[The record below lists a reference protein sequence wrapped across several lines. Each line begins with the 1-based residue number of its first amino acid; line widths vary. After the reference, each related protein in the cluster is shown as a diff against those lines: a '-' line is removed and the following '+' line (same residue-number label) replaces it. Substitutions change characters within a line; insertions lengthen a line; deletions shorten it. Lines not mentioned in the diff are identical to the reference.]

1 MLTAPPAA
9 ERAGDAWDDIR
20 VDQPAPHVL
29 AITLHRP
36 QARNA
41 LRTQTLREIAA
52 VLTEAAA
59 DDDVRVVVLTG
70 GDTVFAAG
78 ADIGELAAHDAVSI
92 LTDGRPALWQA
103 IRQFPKPLI
112 GAVNGFCLGGGNELA
127 MHCDVLIAGE
137 TAQFGQPEINLGIIP
152 GAGGTQRLTHAL
164 GKSDAMKLVLSGA
177 FLDARAALARG
188 LVSEVCPPELTV
200 ERAVALAVQIAAK
213 PPLAVRLAKEAVL
226 KAFEV
231 GLDQGLAFER
241 RAFCQ
246 LFATEDRQEGLAAF
260 KEKRRPAFRGR

>member
-1 MLTAPPAA
+1 MPLAPTGEVRA
-9 ERAGDAWDDIR
+9 ESACEDIR
-20 VDQPAPHVL
+20 LSRPVPFVL
-29 AITLHRP
+29 QLTLHRP

-41 LRTQTLREIAA
+41 LRTLTLREIAGA
-52 VLTEAAA
+52 LTAAAA
-59 DDDVRVVVLTG
+59 DDDVRAVVLTG
-70 GDTVFAAG
+70 GDRVFAAG

-92 LTDGRPALWQA
+92 LTDARPALWQA

-164 GKSDAMKLVLSGA
+164 GKSDAMRLVLSGA
-177 FLDARAALARG
+177 FLDARSALARR

-200 ERAVALAVQIAAK
+200 ERAVALAAAIAAK

-246 LFATEDRQEGLAAF
+246 LFATEDRREGLAAF
-260 KEKRRPAFRGR
+260 TEKRRPAFRGR